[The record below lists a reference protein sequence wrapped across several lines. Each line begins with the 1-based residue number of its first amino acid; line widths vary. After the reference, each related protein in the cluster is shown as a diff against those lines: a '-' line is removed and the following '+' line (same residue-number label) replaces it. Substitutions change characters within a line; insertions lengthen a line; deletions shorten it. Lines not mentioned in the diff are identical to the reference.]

1 MKPTS
6 SPPTKSPCTT
16 KRSSS
21 SLGICAKEL
30 HMAKESSFDV
40 VSTIDMQEV
49 DNAFQ
54 QAKKEL
60 AQRYDLKGSGA
71 EISLDKNAKSMT
83 IKAPSDFVASQVVD
97 IIGSKLVRRGIDL
110 AAVRWAESQAAAG
123 QSVVKSAT
131 IVEGIDRDTAGKI
144 NKDIKAQKLKVKVQI
159 EGDHLRVSSASRD
172 TLQEVIAFLKGND
185 YGQPLQYVN
194 YR

>member
-1 MKPTS
+1 
-6 SPPTKSPCTT
+6 
-16 KRSSS
+16 
-21 SLGICAKEL
+21 
-30 HMAKESSFDV
+30 MAKESSFDV

-60 AQRYDLKGSGA
+60 TQRYDLKGSGA
-71 EISLDKNAKSMT
+71 QVSLDKASRTLT
-83 IKAPSDFVASQVVD
+83 INAPSDFVASQVVD
-97 IIGSKLVRRGIDL
+97 ILGTKFVRRGVDL
-110 AAVRWAESQAAAG
+110 AAVKWGESQPAAG
-123 QSVVKSAT
+123 QSVVKRAT
-131 IVEGIDRDTAGKI
+131 IIEGIDKDTAGKI
-144 NKDIKAQKLKVKVQI
+144 NKDIKALKLKVKVQI

-172 TLQEVIAFLKGND
+172 TLQEVIAFLKERD